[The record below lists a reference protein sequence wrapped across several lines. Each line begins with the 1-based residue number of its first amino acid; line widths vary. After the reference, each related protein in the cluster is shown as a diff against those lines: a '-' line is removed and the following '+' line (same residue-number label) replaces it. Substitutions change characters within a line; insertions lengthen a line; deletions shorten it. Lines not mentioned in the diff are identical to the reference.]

1 MEHGLT
7 TTDPAVSDLK
17 RTVMGIARRKVFVGT
32 HIKFGL
38 SSFSRFADVEELD
51 VLVTGS
57 ALASR
62 TAGHYQAS
70 GVRIVRACRPVRLQV
85 QQRLRRPDI
94 GDESVDDAASQ

>member
-1 MEHGLT
+1 MLAEFCLDLAVVGASGISMEHGLT

-17 RTVMGIARRKVFVGT
+17 RTVMGIARRKVLVGT

-70 GVRIVRACRPVRLQV
+70 GVRVVRA
-85 QQRLRRPDI
+85 
-94 GDESVDDAASQ
+94 